1 MGDLGGS
8 VIVSPFQGGCQRVYT
23 YFMDEHTPRLIARAR
38 ELGIETCVEFEA
50 FLLKPEQRIRDLCY
64 DNKCG
69 KFKNHYMCPP
79 YVGSIKS
86 IEEKLLEFRK
96 GILLQY
102 SKPLDVK
109 NDSEG
114 LTQSKLEF
122 HEKILALEHYADR
135 CGLPRALGLIG
146 GSCELCSVCKAVTKE
161 PCPYPAKARM
171 SLESIAI
178 DVMALL
184 KHPGLESE
192 FRPDRIKWT
201 GCVMF

>member
-1 MGDLGGS
+1 MYTLLMDNP
-8 VIVSPFQGGCQRVYT
+8 SPK
-23 YFMDEHTPRLIARAR
+23 LIARAR
-38 ELGIETCVEFEA
+38 ELGIETCVEFDT
-50 FLLKPEQRIRDLCY
+50 FLLKPEQRIRDLCRE
-64 DNKCG
+64 NKCG

-79 YVGSIKS
+79 YTGSLKS

-109 NDSEG
+109 NDSAG
-114 LTQSKLEF
+114 LAQSKLEF

-135 CGLPRALGLIG
+135 CGLPRLMGMIG

-178 DVMALL
+178 DVIGLL
-184 KHPGLESE
+184 DHLGLESE

-201 GCVMF
+201 GCVLF

>member
-1 MGDLGGS
+1 M
-8 VIVSPFQGGCQRVYT
+8 YT
-23 YFMDEHTPRLIARAR
+23 YFMDKPSLKLIDYAHQ
-38 ELGIETCVEFEA
+38 LGIETCVEFDT
-50 FLLKPEQRIRDLCY
+50 FLLKPEQRIRDLCRE
-64 DNKCG
+64 NKCG

-79 YVGSIKS
+79 YTGSLKS

-114 LTQSKLEF
+114 LTKSKLEF
-122 HEKILALEHYADR
+122 HKKILALELFADSS
-135 CGLPRALGLIG
+135 GLPRAMGMIG
-146 GSCELCSVCKAVTKE
+146 GSCELCETCKAVTKE

-184 KHPGLESE
+184 KHLGLESE

-201 GCVMF
+201 GCVLF